1 MNKKFR
7 NITGKRFGKLVVLKR
22 GENDKSGHTRWLCQC
37 DCGSA
42 PKLIYTDALINNKTT
57 SCGCYNKQFVANIG
71 RLNKKYNNYD
81 LDGDYGIGYTNDGHE
96 FYFDKEDY
104 CKINQYCWYKDKNGY
119 IATIKDRKI
128 IYQHRLIMNAID
140 DDSYDIDHIRH
151 KTNDNRK
158 SQLRIVTHSQ
168 NLQNRIIPQNNTS
181 GHIGVSWDK
190 HRGKWIAYI
199 NVNQKRIRL
208 GGFCDISDAII
219 ARENAEKQYFG
230 EYRNLEDI

>member
-1 MNKKFR
+1 MNRKFR
-7 NITGKRFGKLVVLKR
+7 DITGMCFGKLIVLKR
-22 GENDKSGHTRWLCQC
+22 GDNDKSGHTRWICQC
-37 DCGSA
+37 DCGSS

-57 SCGCYNKQFVANIG
+57 SCGCYNKHIVANIG
-71 RLNKKYNNYD
+71 HLNKRQNNYD
-81 LDGDYGIGYTNDGHE
+81 LSGQYGIGYMNNGHR

-104 CKINQYCWYKDKNGY
+104 NKISSYCWYEDKNGY
-119 IATIKDRKI
+119 IVTMKGRKI
-128 IYQHRLIMNAID
+128 IYQHRLIMNVLD
-140 DDSYDIDHIRH
+140 DIAYDVDHIYH
-151 KTNDNRK
+151 KINDNRK

-190 HRGKWIAYI
+190 HRNKWVAYI

-219 ARENAEKQYFG
+219 ARKNAEKQYFG
-230 EYRNLEDI
+230 EYRNSEDN